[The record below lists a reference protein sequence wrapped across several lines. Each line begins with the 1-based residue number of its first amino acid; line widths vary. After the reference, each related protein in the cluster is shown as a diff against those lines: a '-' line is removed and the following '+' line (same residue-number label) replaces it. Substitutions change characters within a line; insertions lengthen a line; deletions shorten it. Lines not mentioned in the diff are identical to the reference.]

1 MRVLS
6 LVPAKW
12 RFETTL
18 ALRHLVTG
26 RGQTVLTIGAVA
38 AGVIVIIFLTALIF
52 GVRLKL
58 TNMLTESI
66 PHVTVK
72 VRETEPVPL
81 SELQD
86 LESRMSSSRIE
97 KQAPQLKFIDDWQHV
112 VDVIRT
118 IPNVRVVLPAIQGQG
133 FASKGANP
141 IGVTITGADPEE
153 QDQVSP
159 VTKDL
164 IAGKYVGLASDEVV
178 IDYELAKDLA
188 VSVGDRIRVNSSAGN
203 SESMTVAG
211 IYSRGQGRGG
221 VYVTLRTAQSLFG
234 MGNSVNV
241 VLVKVNELF
250 GSDKVANQI
259 QNLVPYEARSW
270 SREYPSFVS
279 SLTVQ
284 TASAYL
290 ISAFSLI
297 ASSFAIASVLIVSV
311 LRKSKQIGILKSI
324 GATRSQIL
332 RVFALEGLGIAVA
345 GSVCGAAIGVLI
357 VYLISL
363 PVQSTARPGHKPEQ
377 LFPVAIL
384 PFYIFG
390 AMISAILAT
399 LVASWFP
406 ARQAAK
412 MNPVDAMR

>member
-1 MRVLS
+1 MKGLS

-18 ALRHLVTG
+18 ALRHLLTG

-86 LESRMSSSRIE
+86 LESAMSSSRIE
-97 KQAPQLKFIDDWQHV
+97 KQAPQLKYIDDWQHV

-118 IPNVRVVLPAIQGQG
+118 IPNVRVVLPAVQGQG

-141 IGVTITGADPEE
+141 IGVTITGADPEV

-188 VSVGDRIRVNSSAGN
+188 VSVGDRIRVNSSVGN

-221 VYVTLRTAQSLFG
+221 AYVTLRTGQSLFG

-311 LRKSKQIGILKSI
+311 LRKSKQIGILKALALRDPRSCAFLHWKDLVLPWPAAFAEQRLAFLSFI
-324 GATRSQIL
+324 SSACRCNLPRDQDTRRSN
-332 RVFALEGLGIAVA
+332 
-345 GSVCGAAIGVLI
+345 S
-357 VYLISL
+357 
-363 PVQSTARPGHKPEQ
+363 
-377 LFPVAIL
+377 FPL
-384 PFYIFG
+384 PFCLSIF
-390 AMISAILAT
+390 SA
-399 LVASWFP
+399 
-406 ARQAAK
+406 Q
-412 MNPVDAMR
+412 